1 MATKYMTQREYAEH
15 RNVSA
20 PRITK
25 LKKQGKLAG
34 CFKII
39 SGKQLI
45 DRDKADKALSEN
57 LDRKFN
63 PRHKSDQSRAEQIWA
78 SIEYA
83 RSMKDVHPTME
94 TLRYVVR
101 LSELNPALVTIDQT
115 DEGVKFS
122 FPASLDPGDDHIF
135 QDELNVV
142 FPDIDE

>member
-1 MATKYMTQREYAEH
+1 MPSTGTYQLPELPSSKSR
-15 RNVSA
+15 
-20 PRITK
+20 
-25 LKKQGKLAG
+25 GKLAG

-45 DRDKADKALSEN
+45 DRDKADKALADN

-63 PRHKSDQSRAEQIWA
+63 PKHKSDQSRTEQLWIA
-78 SIEYA
+78 IEYA
-83 RSMKDVHPTME
+83 RSMKGVHPTME

-101 LSELNPALVTIDQT
+101 LSELNPALVTTSPT

-122 FPASLDPGDDHIF
+122 FPAALDPGDDDIF

-142 FPDIDE
+142 FPDTEEGGDED